1 MKVYKIN
8 KEMRMQKSQKAFT
21 MLELVFVIVVIGILS
36 AIAIPKFAVTRND
49 AVITKT
55 KVTIASV
62 RSALATERQKNILRG
77 RFSDLNKT
85 YIGNNFANLLE
96 YKVKSCNSGGC
107 GGWKTTGS
115 ATAPIYTFYGPG
127 GNVVFNLN
135 NNRLECNTTSPSTN
149 HCTEYE

>member
-36 AIAIPKFAVTRND
+36 AIAIPKF